1 MNYKKIYKDETHSGA
16 YLFFGKEKYL
26 MENAVGY
33 LLNKYVKGSEAFNYT
48 KFKGSEVKPEDI
60 ISACETYPVMNDK
73 KVVLV
78 RDVCD
83 FLAIHELKNSFY
95 EFLDKLSD
103 FVILIFWDTGDLKKT
118 TKFYKYFKNNNRDMD
133 FGKLSPVDASRFVKS
148 YFLRKGKKIN
158 DREGALF
165 IKESGYLSKNED
177 LVLLDLISE
186 MDKIAAAAKD
196 KVITESDIRSLIT
209 ENIDTNIFAFLD
221 AMFERNRERALVE
234 FHNIVKLGEQY
245 PIIFYMIIRQVKNL
259 LSYKIL
265 SQKNLSQAE
274 MMNKMGV
281 SKFEFERKIMVYER
295 NFTIKFLTD
304 FYDELM
310 KADEFFKT
318 SSVDEIIIFETL
330 IIKYCQG
337 I

>member
-48 KFKGSEVKPEDI
+48 KFKGSEVKPQDI

-83 FLAIHELKNSFY
+83 FLANYELKDSFY

-118 TKFYKYFKNNNRDMD
+118 TKFYKYFKKNNRDID
-133 FGKLSPVDASRFVKS
+133 FGKLSPVDANRFVKS

-158 DREGALF
+158 DREAALF
-165 IKESGYLSKNED
+165 IKESGYTSKNED

-186 MDKIAAAAKD
+186 MDKIAAAAKSNH
-196 KVITESDIRSLIT
+196 ISESDIRSLIT

-221 AMFERNRERALVE
+221 AMMQRNSERALVE
-234 FHNIVKLGEQY
+234 FHNLVKLGEEY
-245 PIIFYMIIRQVKNL
+245 PVIFYMIIRQVKNL

-265 SQKNLSQAE
+265 SEKNISQAE
-274 MMNKMGV
+274 MMNKMGL
-281 SKFEFERKIMVYER
+281 SKFEFERKIRVYER
-295 NFTIKFLTD
+295 NFSKKFLTE
-304 FYDELM
+304 FYDELI

>member
-48 KFKGSEVKPEDI
+48 KFKGSEVKPQDI

-83 FLAIHELKNSFY
+83 FLANYELKDSFY

-118 TKFYKYFKNNNRDMD
+118 TKFYKYFKNNKRDIE
-133 FGKLSPVDASRFVKS
+133 FAKLGPVDANRFVKS

-158 DREGALF
+158 DREAALF
-165 IKESGYLSKNED
+165 IKESGYTSKNED

-221 AMFERNRERALVE
+221 AMMQRNSERALVE
-234 FHNIVKLGEQY
+234 FHNLVKLGEQY

-265 SQKNLSQAE
+265 SEKNISQAE
-274 MMNKMGV
+274 MMNKMGL
-281 SKFEFERKIMVYER
+281 SKFEFDKKIRVYER
-295 NFTIKFLTD
+295 NFSKKFLTE
-304 FYDELM
+304 FYDELI

-330 IIKYCQG
+330 IIKYCKKS
-337 I
+337 

>member
-78 RDVCD
+78 RDVTD
-83 FLAIHELKNSFY
+83 FIGEYDLKKSFY

-118 TKFYKYFKNNNRDMD
+118 TKFYKYFKNNKRDID
-133 FGKLSPVDASRFVKS
+133 FAKLGPVDANRFVKS

-158 DREGALF
+158 DREAALF
-165 IKESGYLSKNED
+165 IKESGYSSKNED

-221 AMFERNRERALVE
+221 AMFERNSERALVE

-281 SKFEFERKIMVYER
+281 SKFEFERKLRVYEK
-295 NFTIKFLTD
+295 NFTIKFLTE
-304 FYDELM
+304 FYDELI
-310 KADEFFKT
+310 KADEYFKT

>member
-48 KFKGSEVKPEDI
+48 KFKGSEVKPQDI

-73 KVVLV
+73 KLVLV
-78 RDVCD
+78 KDVCD
-83 FLAIHELKNSFY
+83 FLALYELKDSFY

-103 FVILIFWDTGDLKKT
+103 FVILIFWDTGDIKKT
-118 TKFYKYFKNNNRDMD
+118 TKFYKYFKNNKRDIE
-133 FGKLSPVDASRFVKS
+133 FAKLGPVDANRFVKS

-158 DREGALF
+158 DREAALF
-165 IKESGYLSKNED
+165 IKESGYTSKNED

-186 MDKIAAAAKD
+186 MDKIAAAAKSNH
-196 KVITESDIRSLIT
+196 ISESDIRSLIT

-221 AMFERNRERALVE
+221 AMMQRNSERALVE
-234 FHNIVKLGEQY
+234 FHNLVKLGEEY
-245 PIIFYMIIRQVKNL
+245 PVIFYMIIRQVKNL

-265 SQKNLSQAE
+265 SEKNISQAE
-274 MMNKMGV
+274 MMNKMGL
-281 SKFEFERKIMVYER
+281 SKFEFERKIRVYER
-295 NFTIKFLTD
+295 NFSKKFLTE
-304 FYDELM
+304 FYDELI

>member
-48 KFKGSEVKPEDI
+48 KFKGSEVKPQDI

-73 KVVLV
+73 KLVLV
-78 RDVCD
+78 KDVCD
-83 FLAIHELKNSFY
+83 FLALYELKDSFY

-103 FVILIFWDTGDLKKT
+103 FVILIFWDTGDIKKT
-118 TKFYKYFKNNNRDMD
+118 TKFYKYFKKNNRDID
-133 FGKLSPVDASRFVKS
+133 FGKLSPVDANRFVKS

-158 DREGALF
+158 DREAALF
-165 IKESGYLSKNED
+165 IKESGYTSKNED

-186 MDKIAAAAKD
+186 MDKIAAAAKSNH
-196 KVITESDIRSLIT
+196 ISESDIRSLIT

-221 AMFERNRERALVE
+221 AMMQRNSERALVE
-234 FHNIVKLGEQY
+234 FHNLVKLGEEY
-245 PIIFYMIIRQVKNL
+245 PVIFYMIIRQVKNL

-265 SQKNLSQAE
+265 SEKNISQAE
-274 MMNKMGV
+274 MMNKMGL
-281 SKFEFERKIMVYER
+281 SKFEFERKIRVYER
-295 NFTIKFLTD
+295 NFSKKFLTD
-304 FYDELM
+304 FYEELIR
-310 KADEFFKT
+310 ADEFFKT

>member
-33 LLNKYVKGSEAFNYT
+33 LINKYVKGTEVFNYT
-48 KFKGSEVKPEDI
+48 KFKGGDVKSEDI

-73 KVVLV
+73 KLVLV
-78 RDVCD
+78 KDVCD
-83 FLAIHELKNSFY
+83 FLALYELKDSFY

-103 FVILIFWDTGDLKKT
+103 FVILIFWDTGDIKKT
-118 TKFYKYFKNNNRDMD
+118 TKFYKYFKKNNRDID
-133 FGKLSPVDASRFVKS
+133 FGKLSPVDANRFVKS

-158 DREGALF
+158 DREAALF
-165 IKESGYLSKNED
+165 IKESGYTSKNEE

-196 KVITESDIRSLIT
+196 KVITEGDIRSLIT

-221 AMFERNRERALVE
+221 AMIERNSERALVE
-234 FHNIVKLGEQY
+234 FHNLVKLGEEY

-265 SQKNLSQAE
+265 SEKNISQAE

-281 SKFEFERKIMVYER
+281 SKYEFERKIRVYER
-295 NFTIKFLTD
+295 NFSKKFLTE
-304 FYDELM
+304 FYDELI

-318 SSVDEIIIFETL
+318 SSIDEIIIFETL

>member
-16 YLFFGKEKYL
+16 YLYFGKEKYL

-48 KFKGSEVKPEDI
+48 KFKGSEVKPQDI

-73 KVVLV
+73 KLVLV
-78 RDVCD
+78 KDVCD
-83 FLAIHELKNSFY
+83 FLALYELKDSFY

-103 FVILIFWDTGDLKKT
+103 FVILIFWDTGDIKKT
-118 TKFYKYFKNNNRDMD
+118 TKFYKYFKKNNRDID
-133 FGKLSPVDASRFVKS
+133 FGKLSPVDANRFVKS

-158 DREGALF
+158 DREAALF
-165 IKESGYLSKNED
+165 IKESGYTSKNED

-186 MDKIAAAAKD
+186 MDKIAAAAKSNH
-196 KVITESDIRSLIT
+196 ISESDIRSLIT

-221 AMFERNRERALVE
+221 AMMQRNSERALVE
-234 FHNIVKLGEQY
+234 FHNLVKLGEEY
-245 PIIFYMIIRQVKNL
+245 PVIFYMIIRQVKNL

-265 SQKNLSQAE
+265 SEKNISQAE
-274 MMNKMGV
+274 MMNKMGL
-281 SKFEFERKIMVYER
+281 SKFEFERKIRVYER
-295 NFTIKFLTD
+295 NFSKKFLTD
-304 FYDELM
+304 FYEELIR
-310 KADEFFKT
+310 ADEFFKT

>member
-48 KFKGSEVKPEDI
+48 KFKGSEVKPQDI

-73 KVVLV
+73 KLVLV
-78 RDVCD
+78 KDVCD
-83 FLAIHELKNSFY
+83 FLALYELKDSFY

-103 FVILIFWDTGDLKKT
+103 FVILIFWDTGDIKKT
-118 TKFYKYFKNNNRDMD
+118 TKFYKYFKKNNRDID
-133 FGKLSPVDASRFVKS
+133 FGKLGPVDANRFVKS

-158 DREGALF
+158 DREAALF
-165 IKESGYLSKNED
+165 IKESGYTSKNED

-221 AMFERNRERALVE
+221 AMMQRNSERALVE
-234 FHNIVKLGEQY
+234 FHNLVKLGEEY
-245 PIIFYMIIRQVKNL
+245 PVIFYMIIRQVKNL

-265 SQKNLSQAE
+265 SEKNISQAE
-274 MMNKMGV
+274 MMNKMGL
-281 SKFEFERKIMVYER
+281 SKFEFERKIRVYER
-295 NFTIKFLTD
+295 NFSKKFLTE
-304 FYDELM
+304 FYDELI

>member
-33 LLNKYVKGSEAFNYT
+33 LLNKYVKGTEAFNYT
-48 KFKGSEVKPEDI
+48 KFKGSDVKPEDI

-83 FLAIHELKNSFY
+83 FLANYELKDSFY

-103 FVILIFWDTGDLKKT
+103 FVILIFWDTGDIKKT
-118 TKFYKYFKNNNRDMD
+118 TKYYKYFKKNNRDID
-133 FGKLSPVDASRFVKS
+133 FGKLSPVDANRFVKS

-158 DREGALF
+158 DREAALF
-165 IKESGYLSKNED
+165 IKESGYTSKNED

-186 MDKIAAAAKD
+186 MDKIAAAAKSNH
-196 KVITESDIRSLIT
+196 ISESDIRSLIT

-221 AMFERNRERALVE
+221 AMMQRNSERALVE
-234 FHNIVKLGEQY
+234 FHNLVKLGEEY
-245 PIIFYMIIRQVKNL
+245 PVIFYMIIRQVKNL

-265 SQKNLSQAE
+265 SEKNISQAE
-274 MMNKMGV
+274 MMNKMGL
-281 SKFEFERKIMVYER
+281 SKYEFERKIRVYDR
-295 NFTIKFLTD
+295 NFSKKFLTE
-304 FYDELM
+304 FYDELI

-318 SSVDEIIIFETL
+318 SSVDEIIIFEAL

>member
-48 KFKGSEVKPEDI
+48 KFKGSEVKPQDI

-83 FLAIHELKNSFY
+83 FLANYELKDSFY

-118 TKFYKYFKNNNRDMD
+118 TKFYKYFKNNKRDIE
-133 FGKLSPVDASRFVKS
+133 FAKLGPVDANRFVKS
-148 YFLRKGKKIN
+148 YFLRKDKKIN
-158 DREGALF
+158 DREAALF
-165 IKESGYLSKNED
+165 IKESGYTSKNED

-186 MDKIAAAAKD
+186 MDKIAAAAKSNH
-196 KVITESDIRSLIT
+196 ISESDIRSLIT

-221 AMFERNRERALVE
+221 AMIERNSERALVE
-234 FHNIVKLGEQY
+234 FHNLVKLGEEY

-265 SQKNLSQAE
+265 SEKNISQAE
-274 MMNKMGV
+274 MMNKMGL
-281 SKFEFERKIMVYER
+281 SKFEFEIKIRVYER
-295 NFTIKFLTD
+295 NFSKKFLTE
-304 FYDELM
+304 FYDELI

>member
-48 KFKGSEVKPEDI
+48 KFKGSEVKPQDI

-73 KVVLV
+73 KLVLV
-78 RDVCD
+78 KDVCD
-83 FLAIHELKNSFY
+83 FLALYELKDSFY

-103 FVILIFWDTGDLKKT
+103 FVILIFWDTGDIKKT
-118 TKFYKYFKNNNRDMD
+118 TKFYKYFKKNNRDID
-133 FGKLSPVDASRFVKS
+133 FGKLSPVDANRFVKS

-158 DREGALF
+158 DREAALF
-165 IKESGYLSKNED
+165 VKESGYTSKNED

-196 KVITESDIRSLIT
+196 KVITESDIISLIT

-221 AMFERNRERALVE
+221 AMMQRNSERALVE

-265 SQKNLSQAE
+265 SEKNISQAE
-274 MMNKMGV
+274 MMNKMGL
-281 SKFEFERKIMVYER
+281 SKFEFDKKIRVYER
-295 NFTIKFLTD
+295 NFSKKFLTE
-304 FYDELM
+304 FYDELI

>member
-1 MNYKKIYKDETHSGA
+1 
-16 YLFFGKEKYL
+16 

-48 KFKGSEVKPEDI
+48 KFKGSEVKPQDI

-83 FLAIHELKNSFY
+83 FLANYELKDSFY

-118 TKFYKYFKNNNRDMD
+118 TKFYKYFKNNKRDIE
-133 FGKLSPVDASRFVKS
+133 FAKLGPVDANRFVKS

-158 DREGALF
+158 DREAALF
-165 IKESGYLSKNED
+165 IKESGYTSKNED

-221 AMFERNRERALVE
+221 AMMQRNSERALVE
-234 FHNIVKLGEQY
+234 FHNLVKLGEEY
-245 PIIFYMIIRQVKNL
+245 PVIFYMIIRQVKNL

-265 SQKNLSQAE
+265 SEKNISQAE
-274 MMNKMGV
+274 MMNKMGL
-281 SKFEFERKIMVYER
+281 SKYEFERKIRVYER
-295 NFTIKFLTD
+295 NFSKKFLTD
-304 FYDELM
+304 FYEELI

>member
-48 KFKGSEVKPEDI
+48 KFKGSDVKPEDI

-83 FLAIHELKNSFY
+83 FLANYELKDSFY

-118 TKFYKYFKNNNRDMD
+118 TKFYKYFKNNKRDIE
-133 FGKLSPVDASRFVKS
+133 FAKLGPVDANRFVKS

-158 DREGALF
+158 DREAALF
-165 IKESGYLSKNED
+165 IKESGYTSKNED

-221 AMFERNRERALVE
+221 AMMGRNSERALVE
-234 FHNIVKLGEQY
+234 FHNLVKLGEEY

-265 SQKNLSQAE
+265 SQKNISQAE
-274 MMNKMGV
+274 IMNKMGV
-281 SKFEFERKIMVYER
+281 SKYEFDKKIRVYER
-295 NFTIKFLTD
+295 NFSKKFLID
-304 FYDELM
+304 FYDELIR
-310 KADEFFKT
+310 ADEFFKT
-318 SSVDEIIIFETL
+318 SSVNEIIIFETL
-330 IIKYCQG
+330 IIKYCQKS
-337 I
+337 

>member
-48 KFKGSEVKPEDI
+48 KFKGSEVKPQDI

-83 FLAIHELKNSFY
+83 FLANYELKDSFY

-118 TKFYKYFKNNNRDMD
+118 TKFYKYFKNNKRDIE
-133 FGKLSPVDASRFVKS
+133 FAKLGPVDANRFVKS

-158 DREGALF
+158 DREAALF
-165 IKESGYLSKNED
+165 IKESGYTSKNED

-186 MDKIAAAAKD
+186 MDKIAAAAKSNH
-196 KVITESDIRSLIT
+196 ISESDIRSLIT

-221 AMFERNRERALVE
+221 AMMQRNSERALVE
-234 FHNIVKLGEQY
+234 FHNLVKLGEEY
-245 PIIFYMIIRQVKNL
+245 PVIFYMIIRQVKNL

-265 SQKNLSQAE
+265 SEKNISQAE
-274 MMNKMGV
+274 MMNKMGL
-281 SKFEFERKIMVYER
+281 SKFEFDKKIRVYER
-295 NFTIKFLTD
+295 NFSKKFLTD
-304 FYDELM
+304 FYEELIR
-310 KADEFFKT
+310 ADEFFKT

>member
-48 KFKGSEVKPEDI
+48 KFKGSEVKPQDI

-73 KVVLV
+73 KLVLV
-78 RDVCD
+78 KDVCD
-83 FLAIHELKNSFY
+83 FLALYELKDSFY

-103 FVILIFWDTGDLKKT
+103 FVILIFWDTGDIKKT
-118 TKFYKYFKNNNRDMD
+118 TKFYKYFKKNNRDID
-133 FGKLSPVDASRFVKS
+133 FGKLGPVDANRFVKS

-158 DREGALF
+158 DREAALF
-165 IKESGYLSKNED
+165 IKESGYTSKNED

-221 AMFERNRERALVE
+221 AMMQRNSERALVE
-234 FHNIVKLGEQY
+234 FHNLVKLGEEY
-245 PIIFYMIIRQVKNL
+245 PVIFYMIIRQVKNL

-265 SQKNLSQAE
+265 SEKNISQAE

-281 SKFEFERKIMVYER
+281 SKFEFERKLRVYER
-295 NFTIKFLTD
+295 NFSKKFLTE
-304 FYDELM
+304 FYDELI

>member
-1 MNYKKIYKDETHSGA
+1 
-16 YLFFGKEKYL
+16 

-48 KFKGSEVKPEDI
+48 KFKGSEVKPQDI

-83 FLAIHELKNSFY
+83 FLANYELKDSFY

-118 TKFYKYFKNNNRDMD
+118 TKFYKYFKKNNRDID
-133 FGKLSPVDASRFVKS
+133 FGKLSPVDANRFVKS

-158 DREGALF
+158 DREAALF
-165 IKESGYLSKNED
+165 IKESGYTSKNED

-186 MDKIAAAAKD
+186 MDKIAAAAKSNH
-196 KVITESDIRSLIT
+196 ISESDIRSLIT

-221 AMFERNRERALVE
+221 AMMQRNSERALVE
-234 FHNIVKLGEQY
+234 FHNLVKLGEEY
-245 PIIFYMIIRQVKNL
+245 PVIFYMIIRQVKNL

-265 SQKNLSQAE
+265 SEKNISQAE
-274 MMNKMGV
+274 MMNKMGL
-281 SKFEFERKIMVYER
+281 SKFEFERKIRVYER
-295 NFTIKFLTD
+295 NFSKKFLTE
-304 FYDELM
+304 FYDELI

>member
-48 KFKGSEVKPEDI
+48 KFKGSEVKPQDI

-83 FLAIHELKNSFY
+83 FLANYELKDSFY

-118 TKFYKYFKNNNRDMD
+118 TKFYKYFKNNKRDIE
-133 FGKLSPVDASRFVKS
+133 FAKLGPVDANRFVKS
-148 YFLRKGKKIN
+148 YFLRKDKKIN
-158 DREGALF
+158 DREAALF
-165 IKESGYLSKNED
+165 IKESGYTSKNED

-186 MDKIAAAAKD
+186 MDKIAAAAKSNH
-196 KVITESDIRSLIT
+196 ISESDIRSLIT

-221 AMFERNRERALVE
+221 AMMQRNSERALVE
-234 FHNIVKLGEQY
+234 FHNLVKLGEEY
-245 PIIFYMIIRQVKNL
+245 PVIFYMIIRQVKNL

-265 SQKNLSQAE
+265 SEKNISQAE
-274 MMNKMGV
+274 MMNKMGL
-281 SKFEFERKIMVYER
+281 SKFEFEIKIRVYER
-295 NFTIKFLTD
+295 NFSKKFLTE
-304 FYDELM
+304 FYDELI

>member
-48 KFKGSEVKPEDI
+48 KFKGSEVKPQDI

-83 FLAIHELKNSFY
+83 FLANYELKDSFY

-118 TKFYKYFKNNNRDMD
+118 TKFYKYFKNNKRDIE
-133 FGKLSPVDASRFVKS
+133 FAKLGPVDANRFVKS

-158 DREGALF
+158 DREAALF
-165 IKESGYLSKNED
+165 IKESGYTSKNED

-221 AMFERNRERALVE
+221 AMMQRNSERALVE
-234 FHNIVKLGEQY
+234 FHNLVKLGEEY
-245 PIIFYMIIRQVKNL
+245 PVIFYMIIRQVKNL

-265 SQKNLSQAE
+265 SEKNISQAE
-274 MMNKMGV
+274 MMNKMGL
-281 SKFEFERKIMVYER
+281 SKYEFERKIRVYER
-295 NFTIKFLTD
+295 NFSKKFLTD
-304 FYDELM
+304 FYEELI

>member
-33 LLNKYVKGSEAFNYT
+33 LLNKYVKGTEAFNYT
-48 KFKGSEVKPEDI
+48 KFKGSDVKPEDI

-83 FLAIHELKNSFY
+83 FLANYELKDSFY

-118 TKFYKYFKNNNRDMD
+118 TKFYKYFKNNKRDIE
-133 FGKLSPVDASRFVKS
+133 FAKLGPIDANRFVKS

-158 DREGALF
+158 DREAALF
-165 IKESGYLSKNED
+165 IKESGYTSKNED

-186 MDKIAAAAKD
+186 MDKIAAAAKSNH
-196 KVITESDIRSLIT
+196 ISESDIRSLIT

-221 AMFERNRERALVE
+221 AMIERNSERALVE
-234 FHNIVKLGEQY
+234 FHNLVKLGEEY

-265 SQKNLSQAE
+265 SEKNISQAE
-274 MMNKMGV
+274 MMNKMGL
-281 SKFEFERKIMVYER
+281 SKFEFERKIRVYER
-295 NFTIKFLTD
+295 NFSKKFLTE
-304 FYDELM
+304 FYDELI

>member
-33 LLNKYVKGSEAFNYT
+33 LLNKYVKGTEAFNYT
-48 KFKGSEVKPEDI
+48 KFKGSDVKPEDI

-83 FLAIHELKNSFY
+83 FLALYELKDTFY

-118 TKFYKYFKNNNRDMD
+118 TKFYKYFKNNKRDIE
-133 FGKLSPVDASRFVKS
+133 FAKLGPVDANRFVKS

-158 DREGALF
+158 DREAALF
-165 IKESGYLSKNED
+165 IKESGYTSKNED

-221 AMFERNRERALVE
+221 AMMQRNSERALVE

-265 SQKNLSQAE
+265 SEKNLSQAE

-281 SKFEFERKIMVYER
+281 SKYEFERKIRVYER
-295 NFTIKFLTD
+295 NFSKKFLTD
-304 FYDELM
+304 FYEELI

-330 IIKYCQG
+330 IIKYCKKS
-337 I
+337 

>member
-1 MNYKKIYKDETHSGA
+1 
-16 YLFFGKEKYL
+16 

-48 KFKGSEVKPEDI
+48 KFKGSEVKPQDI

-83 FLAIHELKNSFY
+83 FLANYELKDSFY

-118 TKFYKYFKNNNRDMD
+118 TKFYKYFKNNKRDIE
-133 FGKLSPVDASRFVKS
+133 FAKLGPVDANRFVKS
-148 YFLRKGKKIN
+148 YFLRKDKKIN
-158 DREGALF
+158 DREAALF
-165 IKESGYLSKNED
+165 IKESGYTSKNED

-186 MDKIAAAAKD
+186 MDKIAAAAKSNH
-196 KVITESDIRSLIT
+196 ISESDIRSLIT

-221 AMFERNRERALVE
+221 AMMQRNSERALVE
-234 FHNIVKLGEQY
+234 FHNLVKLGEEY
-245 PIIFYMIIRQVKNL
+245 PVIFYMIIRQVKNL

-265 SQKNLSQAE
+265 SEKNISQAE
-274 MMNKMGV
+274 MMNKMGL
-281 SKFEFERKIMVYER
+281 SKFEFEIKIRVYER
-295 NFTIKFLTD
+295 NFSKKFLTE
-304 FYDELM
+304 FYDELI

>member
-48 KFKGSEVKPEDI
+48 KFKGGDVKPEDI

-78 RDVCD
+78 RDVTD
-83 FLAIHELKNSFY
+83 FIAEYDLKKSFY
-95 EFLDKLSD
+95 EFLDNLSD
-103 FVILIFWDTGDLKKT
+103 FVVLIFWDTADIKKT
-118 TKFYKYFKNNNRDMD
+118 TKFYKYFKKNNRDID
-133 FGKLSPVDASRFVKS
+133 FEKLSAVDANRFVKS

-158 DREGALF
+158 DREAALF
-165 IKESGYLSKNED
+165 IKESGYTSKNED
-177 LVLLDLISE
+177 VVLLDLNSE
-186 MDKIAAAAKD
+186 MDKIAAAAKSD
-196 KVITESDIRSLIT
+196 IISESDVRNLIT

-221 AMFERNRERALVE
+221 SMMQRNSEIALVE
-234 FHNIVKLGEQY
+234 FHNLVKLGEQY

-265 SQKNLSQAE
+265 SEKNISQAE
-274 MMNKMGV
+274 IMNKMGV
-281 SKFEFERKIMVYER
+281 SKYEFDKKIKIYEK
-295 NFTIKFLTD
+295 NFSKEFLID
-304 FYDELM
+304 FYEELIR
-310 KADEFFKT
+310 ADEFFKT
-318 SSVDEIIIFETL
+318 SSVDEIVIFETL
-330 IIKYCQG
+330 IIKYCKKH
-337 I
+337 